1 MSNLSAFCVLSVLA
15 ALAISPALAQPAP
28 GAAKEQRQS
37 STPKKM
43 PAKARGPENAMK
55 SAQQEARENQARKM
69 KRADTELAT
78 GIGSASQGMG
88 GMPPKKS
95 SSPGDVDRNARKPAL
110 QPQSASPK
118 K

>member
-1 MSNLSAFCVLSVLA
+1 MPRLSGFRTLSMLMVLVAPLV
-15 ALAISPALAQPAP
+15 LAQPAP
-28 GAAKEQRQS
+28 ESAKEQRQS

-43 PAKARGPENAMK
+43 PAKARGPERAMK
-55 SAQQEARENQARKM
+55 NAQQEAQENQNRKM

-88 GMPPKKS
+88 GKPAKKS
-95 SSPGDVDRNARKPAL
+95 SSPGPVDRNVRKPAL
-110 QPQSASPK
+110 KPQSGSLK